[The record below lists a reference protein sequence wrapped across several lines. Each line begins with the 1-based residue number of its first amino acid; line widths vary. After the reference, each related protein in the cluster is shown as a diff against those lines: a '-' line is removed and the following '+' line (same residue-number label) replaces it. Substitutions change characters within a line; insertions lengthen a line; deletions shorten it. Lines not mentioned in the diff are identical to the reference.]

1 MRGQLRVGLG
11 LCEPGAYPWDEWATR
26 ARAAGVP
33 EDLLQSGRALVRE
46 AYQHGWPDPL
56 CVLSG
61 WRYVGPEGRWEVAG
75 EELIAAALK
84 HPSAASAVWTYLL
97 ESDGERCDPETMEER
112 AGRRKRPRGWMT
124 LQGCFSRALRQ
135 LKAQRVDLLRFPE
148 AGDLVT
154 VCIGDDKT
162 AHIGSVAMAGA
173 DGSIVVGYQAEG
185 QSERCHI
192 SLMPSADGRAY
203 RERDDKKRPV
213 VVFVVDGKVSEG
225 VLASPFRETPQKKRS
240 AAEAPA

>member
-11 LCEPGAYPWDEWATR
+11 LCEPGAYPWDAWATR

-124 LQGCFSRALRQ
+124 LQGFFSRALRQ

-148 AGDLVT
+148 AGDLV
-154 VCIGDDKT
+154 CIGDDKQ
-162 AHIGSVAMAGA
+162 IGSVAMAGA

-185 QSERCHI
+185 ERCHI
-192 SLMPSADGRAY
+192 SLVPSADGKAY
-203 RERDDKKRPV
+203 QERDGGKRV
-213 VVFVVDGKVSEG
+213 VVVVVDGKVSEG
-225 VLASPFRETPQKKRS
+225 VLASPFRETKPS
-240 AAEAPA
+240 PTEAACAAPP